1 MIKRN
6 IAVLLVAGL
15 VLGGGG
21 LALAQGQPDRPS
33 AEGRPDREAFK
44 QCRQRAGEDQAAR
57 RACRQQFG
65 RDKRAPG
72 PLGRAVH
79 GDLVVRGE
87 DGQFENLT
95 FDRGT
100 VNGATDASRL
110 VLDRPDG
117 KQVTLELT
125 AETRYRGV
133 DGAAQLREGERAMAT
148 SRDGKALSVHQRR
161 PHAGPGKGPR

>member
-6 IAVLLVAGL
+6 VAVLLVAGL

-21 LALAQGQPDRPS
+21 VALA
-33 AEGRPDREAFK
+33 EA
-44 QCRQRAGEDQAAR
+44 RH
-57 RACRQQFG
+57 
-65 RDKRAPG
+65 APA
-72 PLGRAVH
+72 PLRRAVH
-79 GDLVVRGE
+79 GDLVVRGQ
-87 DGQFENLT
+87 DGRFESLT

-100 VNGATDASRL
+100 VNEATDTSKL

-133 DGAAQLREGERAMAT
+133 EGAAQLREGERAMAT
-148 SRDGKALSVHQRR
+148 SRDGKALSVRQGG
-161 PHAGPGKGPR
+161 PNKGPGKKPR